1 MQFTV
6 KGTLSCSLPPLKPRL
21 PRDSLALNQESKA
34 DLLISSVW
42 RNRFLLPLSLAYFD
56 ASDANV
62 SLFNSILVALPYDQ
76 EEEESV
82 RIELP
87 VLNSRYPCIKFLSFL
102 DKGINASLLEALSY
116 TSTSY
121 LVLSVD
127 DRIVS
132 SINHQLFLKTLV
144 FSIKTR
150 ANVVRLNNCGPH
162 GLCSTTSLV
171 APLIKRHKYSI
182 SFTNTLFCRS
192 FLTDLLSSE
201 YTLWQLESFTPK
213 KFLVG
218 IYVPSIWLLFSPII
232 SQSHVLRRGRIV
244 SYARVSRRLA
254 LSSSAPVASPF
265 FRLYHDLH
273 ALFYPFISTVYF
285 GLIKIF
291 SR

>member
-1 MQFTV
+1 M
-6 KGTLSCSLPPLKPRL
+6 
-21 PRDSLALNQESKA
+21 NQETKV

-42 RNRFLLPLSLAYFD
+42 KNRFLLPLSLAYFD
-56 ASDANV
+56 ASIANV
-62 SLFNSILVALPYDQ
+62 NLFNSIFVALPYS
-76 EEEESV
+76 EGEEESV
-82 RIELP
+82 RIEIP
-87 VLNSRYPCIKFLSFL
+87 ILNSRFPYVKFLSFL
-102 DKGINASLLEALSY
+102 DEGINASILKALSCIG
-116 TSTSY
+116 SSY

-127 DRIVS
+127 DRIVLN
-132 SINHQLFLKTLV
+132 INHRLFFKTLA

-162 GLCSTTSLV
+162 GLCSTSSLV

-192 FLTDLLSSE
+192 FLTDLLSSK
-201 YTLWQLESFTPK
+201 YTLWELENFTPK
-213 KFLVG
+213 RFLVG

-244 SYARVSRRLA
+244 SFSRVSRRLS

-273 ALFYPFISTVYF
+273 AIFYPFISTVSF
-285 GLIKIF
+285 SFIKLF